1 MLFVFCSQHRQ
12 ETNKDHLTLY
22 GLMMKPIQ
30 RFPQFI
36 LLLQVR
42 LTSHALSVLLIL
54 RKYMCSSTLI
64 AKKYLDIS

>member
-1 MLFVFCSQHRQ
+1 MLFVLCSQHRQ

-42 LTSHALSVLLIL
+42 LTSRSF
-54 RKYMCSSTLI
+54 STVNI
-64 AKKYLDIS
+64 KIMHVLDIS